1 MCYKYNMY
9 PLIDT
14 LRKSIGWKVLIL
26 CILTMLLFW
35 YNAASVTRFVL
46 SMLLYFI
53 AIVAFNISYSRG
65 VFFVLIGSAA
75 AIVESIFIQYMD
87 ATWEYRAPDIFRI
100 PYWLIPLWSIAIV
113 VITQLSTWVP

>member
-1 MCYKYNMY
+1 MY

-14 LRKSIGWKVLIL
+14 LRKSIGWKVFIL
-26 CILTMLLFW
+26 CILTMLVFW
-35 YNAASVTRFVL
+35 YNTASVTRFVL
-46 SMLLYFI
+46 SVLLYLT
-53 AIVAFNISYSRG
+53 AIIVFNISYSRG
-65 VFFVLIGSAA
+65 VFFLLLGSAA

-87 ATWEYRAPDIFRI
+87 ATWEYRAPDTFRI

>member
-1 MCYKYNMY
+1 MY

-14 LRKSIGWKVLIL
+14 LRKSIGWKVFIL
-26 CILTMLLFW
+26 CILTMLVFW
-35 YNAASVTRFVL
+35 YNTASVTRFVL
-46 SMLLYFI
+46 SVLLYLT
-53 AIVAFNISYSRG
+53 AIIVFNISYSRG
-65 VFFVLIGSAA
+65 AFFVLMGSAA

-87 ATWEYRAPDIFRI
+87 ATWEYRSPDIFRI